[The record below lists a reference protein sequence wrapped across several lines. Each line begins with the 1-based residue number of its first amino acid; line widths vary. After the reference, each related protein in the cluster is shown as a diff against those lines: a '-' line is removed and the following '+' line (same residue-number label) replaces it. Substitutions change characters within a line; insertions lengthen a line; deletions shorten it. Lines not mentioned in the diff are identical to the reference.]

1 MESLEKIAL
10 SESQIQ
16 KIENGGFVTIEAS
29 WDEFMDFLEETTYRA
44 EYSNGRI
51 IIMGLASAIHELL
64 VSYLNYLL
72 IDHYQFNGFIV
83 FGSNLGVKT
92 KKIRD

>member
-29 WDEFMDFLEETTYRA
+29 WDEFMDFLEETTIEPSIATA
-44 EYSNGRI
+44 ELSSWDLHQRFT
-51 IIMGLASAIHELL
+51 
-64 VSYLNYLL
+64 NY
-72 IDHYQFNGFIV
+72 
-83 FGSNLGVKT
+83 
-92 KKIRD
+92 